1 MSELL
6 EAARSL
12 LAKAGA
18 VWLSPQVAGSAV
30 TIVLVAL
37 VATRVRFGS
46 GGWRRLLTRPVR
58 TDAIYTAF
66 YVGGFYAFFISG
78 PAYRWLTGLADRHF
92 AFLRLDLIAGLH
104 PVLQFLAASVAM
116 DGVLY
121 WTHRAMHGNRLL
133 WAFHSV
139 HHSQRE
145 LTPLANFR
153 FHVGDVLVRGF
164 AQFVPGLLL
173 GIPVQVFV
181 PTVWLQVALDG
192 LAHSGL
198 GWGYGP
204 LDTLI
209 VSPRFHRV
217 HHSTNPAHYERN
229 FGMTYSF
236 WDRWFGTAAQAR
248 PTAFG
253 TPELQ
258 VPESFLRQ
266 LAFPFLY
273 FFSASTGRRPR

>member
-1 MSELL
+1 
-6 EAARSL
+6 
-12 LAKAGA
+12 
-18 VWLSPQVAGSAV
+18 
-30 TIVLVAL
+30 
-37 VATRVRFGS
+37 
-46 GGWRRLLTRPVR
+46 
-58 TDAIYTAF
+58 
-66 YVGGFYAFFISG
+66 
-78 PAYRWLTGLADRHF
+78 
-92 AFLRLDLIAGLH
+92 
-104 PVLQFLAASVAM
+104 
-116 DGVLY
+116 
-121 WTHRAMHGNRLL
+121 
-133 WAFHSV
+133 
-139 HHSQRE
+139 
-145 LTPLANFR
+145 
-153 FHVGDVLVRGF
+153 
-164 AQFVPGLLL
+164 
-173 GIPVQVFV
+173 
-181 PTVWLQVALDG
+181 VALDG

-217 HHSTNPAHYERN
+217 HHSTDPAHYERN

-273 FFSASTGRRPR
+273 LFSASTAREPR